1 MFDFDKQYD
10 RRGTTSIKWNCLGGF
25 APHEDMLPYWIADTD
40 FATVPEIL
48 EAMKKRLEH
57 PVLGYADPVTLGVV
71 GSILVMTSVCFITID
86 SARKEKA
93 AQTAP
98 KS

>member
-1 MFDFDKQYD
+1 MMFGIGKLGASTASFLSMLEPIVSVVF
-10 RRGTTSIKWNCLGGF
+10 GTIWFS
-25 APHEDMLPYWIADTD
+25 
-40 FATVPEIL
+40 
-48 EAMKKRLEH
+48 
-57 PVLGYADPVTLGVV
+57 DPVTLGVV
-71 GSILVMTSVCFITID
+71 VGSVLVMTSVCFITID